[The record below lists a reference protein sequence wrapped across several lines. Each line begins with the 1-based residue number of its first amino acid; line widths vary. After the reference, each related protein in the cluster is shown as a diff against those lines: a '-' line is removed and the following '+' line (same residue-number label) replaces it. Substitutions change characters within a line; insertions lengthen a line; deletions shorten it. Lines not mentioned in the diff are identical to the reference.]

1 LDGYILEYDRLG
13 EHKFEEHMFEGHKS
27 AEHKSEERRS
37 EEHKLEP
44 ESGQELGREL
54 GLHMLW

>member
-44 ESGQELGREL
+44 GQELGREL